1 MGKKHQNK
9 SQVKDVSHHQ
19 TKEKSISGATK
30 KSQKLSPQKRN
41 EVNQLVDKLLKGDY
55 VSLVFNLHYMGF
67 QITQTE

>member
-19 TKEKSISGATK
+19 TKEKSLSGSTK
-30 KSQKLSPQKRN
+30 KTQKLSPQKRN

-55 VSLVFNLHYMGF
+55 ALLPLNLRYRGF
-67 QITQTE
+67 K